1 MNILFISPPTK
12 RRREM
17 TTGKGTGMIER
28 LLGELMNLSLE
39 DTIPLFTRW
48 MEAADPM
55 LKIGIFTAWMRSE
68 KDIKLKKTLFVVWMA
83 LERKN
88 PKFLKDIVIKASAVC
103 VTEGFA
109 SRDTSKMEGWMERVF
124 EKDMTLKPSKV
135 AHMAKNNFHLPQRM
149 LPFLMAVARI
159 IKERIRLRRRK
170 QTTNSGEIYPRRR
183 SSVMTR
189 LLAEGTYSMNLSLTE
204 TEKVDRAMPVA
215 RPPLPD
221 VLDESPSLDSRRRI
235 EDYEALIAPYR
246 PLLAEVASME
256 VLDELLRMLYEG
268 GDVPSVV
275 GWRGKTHD
283 SEYMNLREHKYFLQI
298 LQGVSLYDHTYNV
311 LKAALDIARDDLRQ
325 RHDFLL
331 PSVITAALAHD
342 IGKIPSLWQSSPIKK
357 HDHESVGV
365 ARLEEM
371 LASYGNEAFKKSAVT
386 AVMLHHTGVKEDIED
401 TVARIILHADA
412 RAREY
417 EITSSDPSFTVKPMA
432 EWLNLTR
439 LTEIILPAINELTIK
454 NRRAVWKAMSF
465 GGIVY
470 CIPEY
475 IREALKFLAS
485 EKKVL
490 DYRLVR
496 QSFKTD
502 NRAVLAEFAHILKLH
517 DYLAYNIGD
526 GHFGLRFLFRSSI
539 PGMRERD
546 LYAIP
551 VKGQLFPVKSS
562 ELEKKKTDYLKTV
575 VSVRPV
581 ASARY
586 Y

>member
-1 MNILFISPPTK
+1 
-12 RRREM
+12 
-17 TTGKGTGMIER
+17 MIER

-48 MEAADPM
+48 MEAADPT
-55 LKIGIFTAWMRSE
+55 LKIGIFTAWMQSE
-68 KDIKLKKTLFVVWMA
+68 KDIKLKKTLFVLWMA

-88 PKFLKDIVIKASAVC
+88 PKLLKDIVIKASAVC

-109 SRDTSKMEGWMERVF
+109 SRDTSKMEGWMEQVF

-135 AHMAKNNFHLPQRM
+135 AHIAKNVFRLPQKM
-149 LPFLMAVARI
+149 LPLLMAAARI

-183 SSVMTR
+183 SSVMIR
-189 LLAEGTYSMNLSLTE
+189 ILAEGTYSMNLSLAETE
-204 TEKVDRAMPVA
+204 TVDRAMPIA
-215 RPPLPD
+215 QPPLPD

-256 VLDELLRMLYEG
+256 VLDELLRMLYEE

-311 LKAALDIARDDLRQ
+311 LKAALDIARDDLR

-342 IGKIPSLWQSSPIKK
+342 IGKIPSLWQSSTIKK
-357 HDHESVGV
+357 HDHESVG
-365 ARLEEM
+365 AAGLEEM
-371 LASYGNEAFKKSAVT
+371 LASYGNEAFKKSVVT
-386 AVMLHHTGVKEDIED
+386 AVRLHHTGVKEDIED
-401 TVARIILHADA
+401 TVARIILNADA

-439 LTEIILPAINELTIK
+439 FAEIIRPAVNELTIK

-475 IREALKFLAS
+475 IREVLKLLAS
-485 EKKVL
+485 ENKVL

-496 QSFKTD
+496 QSFRTD
-502 NRAVLAEFAHILKLH
+502 NRAVLAEFAHILKRH

-526 GHFGLRFLFRSSI
+526 DHFGLRFLFRSSI

-581 ASARY
+581 ASRY

>member
-39 DTIPLFTRW
+39 ESIPLFTRW
-48 MEAADPM
+48 MEAADPTF
-55 LKIGIFTAWMRSE
+55 KIGIFTAWMRSE
-68 KDIKLKKTLFVVWMA
+68 KDIKLKKTLFVLWMT

-88 PKFLKDIVIKASAVC
+88 PKFLKDIVVKASAVY

-109 SRDTSKMEGWMERVF
+109 SRDTSKMEGWMERVV
-124 EKDMTLKPSKV
+124 ENDMTLKPSKV
-135 AHMAKNNFHLPQRM
+135 AHMAKKNFHLPQRM
-149 LPFLMAVARI
+149 IFMLKKAARA
-159 IKERIRLRRRK
+159 IKERARLRVRKNSEKTERTRPGRR
-170 QTTNSGEIYPRRR
+170 P
-183 SSVMTR
+183 SVIAR
-189 LLAEGTYSMNLSLTE
+189 LLAEGTYSMNLSLAE

-215 RPPLPD
+215 QPPLPD

-275 GWRGKTHD
+275 GWRGKTND

-311 LKAALDIARDDLRQ
+311 LKAALDIARDELR

-342 IGKIPSLWQSSPIKK
+342 IGKILSLWQSSTIKK
-357 HDHESVGV
+357 HDHESVG
-365 ARLEEM
+365 AAMLEEI
-371 LASYGNEAFKKSAVT
+371 LASYGNEAFKKSVVT
-386 AVMLHHTGVKEDIED
+386 AVKLHHTGVKEDIED

-475 IREALKFLAS
+475 IREVLKLLAS

-496 QSFKTD
+496 QSFRTD
-502 NRAVLAEFAHILKLH
+502 NRAVLAEFAHILKRH
-517 DYLAYNIGD
+517 DYLAYRIGD

-539 PGMRERD
+539 PGIREQD
-546 LYAIP
+546 LYTIP
-551 VKGQLFPVKSS
+551 VKGQLFQVEAS
-562 ELEKKKTDYLKTV
+562 ELEKRKKDYLKTI

-581 ASARY
+581 ESCQR
-586 Y
+586 